1 MIDKSLFE
9 LPGVRRM
16 FPILG
21 ILAVFQFIAIAG
33 QALFLAT
40 AITKLWQGQLF
51 SHTIP
56 WVLGFFACF
65 FIREII
71 NFGRSKAL
79 DKLAYQLATKLRG
92 DMLDKFFR
100 LGPVAIANLGSG
112 SAATTVITGID
123 QVENYIKLVLSKV
136 LNMMIIPMLILI
148 PVYFLDWQSG
158 IVLTLTFP
166 FAIIFMILLGYAAQG
181 RAERQY
187 KTFQYLSNHF
197 LDSLRG
203 ISTLKYF
210 GLSKDYSNSI
220 YKTSEDFRKETMGA
234 LRIAMLSTFALDFFA
249 SLSVAVVA
257 LFLGLRLMSG
267 DILLFPALAALIL
280 APEYFLPLRDF
291 ASDYHATLNGK
302 NALAAVNEVLS
313 TEENALAAVNEVLS
327 TEENTLSVLTEKVT
341 WSANSQLQLT
351 ELGKIYDTGRGIS
364 NVNLSVNGFKK
375 IAIVGNSGS
384 GKSTLLSMLAGFL
397 KPTAGEI
404 KLNEQSLT
412 SLTDENYR
420 QSVQFIPQK
429 TYIFAGTF
437 RENLAFY
444 EPDSTDDEIKA
455 AAKLAGL
462 ESLLAEIGLDGQIGA
477 SGRTISGGQAQR
489 VALARAFL
497 SHTRNILFLDEPTAH
512 LDIETELEIKANILP
527 LLENKLVFIATHRL
541 HWLSSMDLVIV
552 LNEGQVAGI
561 GTPEQLL
568 SENTYYQKLLSRMRG
583 VDDDK
588 NLLDNETSES
598 VKGQEEKE
606 SERSNFSSV
615 NNKSTDSS
623 VSQASSDNG
632 GQK

>member
-9 LPGVRRM
+9 LPGVRIM

-65 FIREII
+65 LSREII

-313 TEENALAAVNEVLS
+313 TEEN
-327 TEENTLSVLTEKVT
+327 TLSVLTEKVT

-462 ESLLAEIGLDGQIGA
+462 ESLIDEIGLDGQIGA
-477 SGRTISGGQAQR
+477 SGRIISGGQAQR

-568 SENTYYQKLLSRMRG
+568 SENTYYQKLLSQMRG

-598 VKGQEEKE
+598 VKDQEEKE

-615 NNKSTDSS
+615 NDKSTDSS

>member
-65 FIREII
+65 LSREII

-267 DILLFPALAALIL
+267 DILLFPALASLIL

-302 NALAAVNEVLS
+302 
-313 TEENALAAVNEVLS
+313 NALAAVNEVLS

-462 ESLLAEIGLDGQIGA
+462 ESLIDEIGLDGQIGA

-568 SENTYYQKLLSRMRG
+568 SENTYYQKLLSQMRV

-598 VKGQEEKE
+598 VKDQEEKE

-615 NNKSTDSS
+615 NDKSTDSS

>member
-65 FIREII
+65 LSREII

-302 NALAAVNEVLS
+302 NALVS
-313 TEENALAAVNEVLS
+313 VNEVLS
-327 TEENTLSVLTEKVT
+327 TEENTLSVLTEKIT

-462 ESLLAEIGLDGQIGA
+462 ESLIDEIGLDGQIGA

-568 SENTYYQKLLSRMRG
+568 SENTYYQKLLSQMRG

-588 NLLDNETSES
+588 NLLDNETSKS
-598 VKGQEEKE
+598 VKDQEEKV

-615 NNKSTDSS
+615 NDKSTDSS

>member
-1 MIDKSLFE
+1 MCLLVTLNMIDKSLFE
-9 LPGVRRM
+9 LPGVRKM

-21 ILAVFQFIAIAG
+21 MLAVLQFIAIAG
-33 QALFLAT
+33 QALFLAA

-51 SHTIP
+51 SHVIP
-56 WVLGFFACF
+56 WVMGFLVCF
-65 FIREII
+65 LSREII
-71 NFGRSKAL
+71 NFIRAKSL
-79 DKLAYQLATKLRG
+79 DKLAYNLATKLRG

-100 LGPVAIANLGSG
+100 LGPVAIGNLGSG

-136 LNMMIIPMLILI
+136 LNMMIVPMLILI

-234 LRIAMLSTFALDFFA
+234 LRVAMLSTFALDFFA
-249 SLSVAVVA
+249 SLSVAIVA

-313 TEENALAAVNEVLS
+313 TD
-327 TEENTLSVLTEKVT
+327 ENTLSVLKDRVT
-341 WSANSQLQLT
+341 WTEDSSLQLT
-351 ELGKIYDTGRGIS
+351 DLAKIYDTGRGIS
-364 NVNLSVNGFKK
+364 EVNLTVKGFKK
-375 IAIVGNSGS
+375 IALVGSSGS

-397 KPTAGEI
+397 EPTAGEF
-404 KLNEQSLT
+404 KLNNQILT
-412 SLTDENYR
+412 SLTDEMYR

-437 RENLAFY
+437 RQNLAFY
-444 EPDSTDDEIKA
+444 EPESTDEQINQA
-455 AAKLAGL
+455 AELAGL
-462 ESLLAEIGLDGQIGA
+462 GSLLNEIGLDGQIGA

-497 SHTRNILFLDEPTAH
+497 SRTRNILFLDEPTAH

-541 HWLSSMDLVIV
+541 HWLLSMDLVIV
-552 LNEGQVAGI
+552 LNEGQVEGI
-561 GTPEQLL
+561 GTHEQLL
-568 SENTYYQKLLSRMRG
+568 AENSYYQKLLSQMRG

-588 NLLDNETSES
+588 KLLTE
-598 VKGQEEKE
+598 
-606 SERSNFSSV
+606 
-615 NNKSTDSS
+615 
-623 VSQASSDNG
+623 NG
-632 GQK
+632 GHE

>member
-65 FIREII
+65 LSREII

-313 TEENALAAVNEVLS
+313 TEEN
-327 TEENTLSVLTEKVT
+327 TLSVLTEKIT

-462 ESLLAEIGLDGQIGA
+462 ESLIDEIGLDGQIGA

-568 SENTYYQKLLSRMRG
+568 SENTYYQKLLSQMRG

-598 VKGQEEKE
+598 VKDQEEKE

-615 NNKSTDSS
+615 NDKSTDSS

>member
-65 FIREII
+65 LSREII

-302 NALAAVNEVLS
+302 NALAV
-313 TEENALAAVNEVLS
+313 VNEVLS

-462 ESLLAEIGLDGQIGA
+462 ESLIDEIGLDGQIGA

-568 SENTYYQKLLSRMRG
+568 SENTYYQKLLSQMRG

-598 VKGQEEKE
+598 VKDQEEKE

-615 NNKSTDSS
+615 NDKSTDSS

>member
-21 ILAVFQFIAIAG
+21 ILAVFQFIAISG

-65 FIREII
+65 LSREII

-313 TEENALAAVNEVLS
+313 TEEN
-327 TEENTLSVLTEKVT
+327 TLSVLTEKVT

-462 ESLLAEIGLDGQIGA
+462 ESLIDEIGLDGQIGA

-568 SENTYYQKLLSRMRG
+568 SENTYYQKLLSQMRG

-588 NLLDNETSES
+588 NLLDNKTSES
-598 VKGQEEKE
+598 VKDQEEKE

-615 NNKSTDSS
+615 NDKSTDSS

>member
-65 FIREII
+65 LSREII

-313 TEENALAAVNEVLS
+313 TEEN
-327 TEENTLSVLTEKVT
+327 TLSVLTEKVT

-462 ESLLAEIGLDGQIGA
+462 ESLIDEIGLDGQIGA

-541 HWLSSMDLVIV
+541 HWLSSMDLVLV

-568 SENTYYQKLLSRMRG
+568 SENTYYQKLLSQMRG

-588 NLLDNETSES
+588 NLLDNETSKS
-598 VKGQEEKE
+598 VKDQEEKE

-615 NNKSTDSS
+615 NDKSTDSS

>member
-65 FIREII
+65 LSREII

-302 NALAAVNEVLS
+302 NALVS
-313 TEENALAAVNEVLS
+313 VNEVLS

-375 IAIVGNSGS
+375 IAIIGNSGS

-462 ESLLAEIGLDGQIGA
+462 ESLIDEIGLDGQIGA

-568 SENTYYQKLLSRMRG
+568 SENTYYQKLLSQMRG

-588 NLLDNETSES
+588 NLLDNETSKS
-598 VKGQEEKE
+598 VKDQEEKE

-615 NNKSTDSS
+615 NDKSTDSS

>member
-51 SHTIP
+51 SNTIP

-65 FIREII
+65 LSREII

-313 TEENALAAVNEVLS
+313 TEEN
-327 TEENTLSVLTEKVT
+327 TLSVLTEKIT

-462 ESLLAEIGLDGQIGA
+462 ESLIDEIGLDGQIGA

-561 GTPEQLL
+561 GTPAQLL
-568 SENTYYQKLLSRMRG
+568 SENTYYQKLLSQMRG

-598 VKGQEEKE
+598 VKDQEEKE

-615 NNKSTDSS
+615 NDKSTDSS
-623 VSQASSDNG
+623 VSQASSNNG

>member
-65 FIREII
+65 LSREII

-187 KTFQYLSNHF
+187 KTSQYLSNHF

-302 NALAAVNEVLS
+302 
-313 TEENALAAVNEVLS
+313 NALAAVNEVLS

-462 ESLLAEIGLDGQIGA
+462 ESLIDEIGLDGQIGA

-568 SENTYYQKLLSRMRG
+568 SENTYYQKLLSQMRG

-598 VKGQEEKE
+598 VKDQEEKE

-615 NNKSTDSS
+615 NDKSTDSS

>member
-65 FIREII
+65 LSREII

-234 LRIAMLSTFALDFFA
+234 LRIAMLSTFGLDFFA

-302 NALAAVNEVLS
+302 
-313 TEENALAAVNEVLS
+313 NALAAVNEVLS

-462 ESLLAEIGLDGQIGA
+462 ESLIDEIGLDGQIGA

-568 SENTYYQKLLSRMRG
+568 SENTYYQKLLSQMRG

-588 NLLDNETSES
+588 NLLDNETGKS
-598 VKGQEEKE
+598 VKDQEEKV

-615 NNKSTDSS
+615 NDKSTDSS

>member
-65 FIREII
+65 LSREII

-313 TEENALAAVNEVLS
+313 TEEN
-327 TEENTLSVLTEKVT
+327 TLSVLTEKVT

-364 NVNLSVNGFKK
+364 NVILSVNGFKK

-462 ESLLAEIGLDGQIGA
+462 ESLIDEIGLDGQIGA

-568 SENTYYQKLLSRMRG
+568 SENTYYQKLLSQMRG

-588 NLLDNETSES
+588 NLLDHETSES
-598 VKGQEEKE
+598 VKDQEEKE

-615 NNKSTDSS
+615 NDKSTDSS

>member
-65 FIREII
+65 LSREII

-313 TEENALAAVNEVLS
+313 TEEN
-327 TEENTLSVLTEKVT
+327 TLSVLTEKIT

-462 ESLLAEIGLDGQIGA
+462 ESLIDEIGLDGQIGA

-568 SENTYYQKLLSRMRG
+568 SENTYYQKLLSQMRG

-588 NLLDNETSES
+588 NLLDNKTSES
-598 VKGQEEKE
+598 VKDQEEKE

-615 NNKSTDSS
+615 NDKSTDSS

>member
-65 FIREII
+65 LSREII

-313 TEENALAAVNEVLS
+313 TEEN
-327 TEENTLSVLTEKVT
+327 TLSVLTEKVT

-351 ELGKIYDTGRGIS
+351 ALGKIYDTGRGIS

-462 ESLLAEIGLDGQIGA
+462 ESLIDEIGLDGQIGA

-568 SENTYYQKLLSRMRG
+568 SENTYYQKLLSQMRG

-598 VKGQEEKE
+598 VKDQEEKE

-615 NNKSTDSS
+615 NDKSTDSS

>member
-65 FIREII
+65 LSREII

-313 TEENALAAVNEVLS
+313 TEEN
-327 TEENTLSVLTEKVT
+327 TLSVLTEKVT

-397 KPTAGEI
+397 KPTTGEI

-462 ESLLAEIGLDGQIGA
+462 ESLIDEIGLDGQIGA

-568 SENTYYQKLLSRMRG
+568 SENTYYQKLLSQMRG

-588 NLLDNETSES
+588 NLLDNETSKS
-598 VKGQEEKE
+598 VKDQEEKV

-615 NNKSTDSS
+615 NDKSTDSS

>member
-65 FIREII
+65 LSREII

-313 TEENALAAVNEVLS
+313 TEEN
-327 TEENTLSVLTEKVT
+327 TLSVLTEKVT

-364 NVNLSVNGFKK
+364 NVILSVNGFKK

-462 ESLLAEIGLDGQIGA
+462 ESLIDEIGLDGQIGA

-561 GTPEQLL
+561 GTPAQLL
-568 SENTYYQKLLSRMRG
+568 SENTYYQKLLSQMRG

-588 NLLDNETSES
+588 NLLDNETSKS
-598 VKGQEEKE
+598 VKDQEEKV

-615 NNKSTDSS
+615 NDKSTDSS

>member
-65 FIREII
+65 LSREII

-313 TEENALAAVNEVLS
+313 TEEN
-327 TEENTLSVLTEKVT
+327 TLSVLTEKIT

-462 ESLLAEIGLDGQIGA
+462 ESLIDEIGLDGQIGA

-568 SENTYYQKLLSRMRG
+568 SENTYYQKLLSQMRG

-598 VKGQEEKE
+598 VKDQEEKV

-615 NNKSTDSS
+615 NDKSTDSS
-623 VSQASSDNG
+623 VRQASSDNG

>member
-9 LPGVRRM
+9 LPGVRRI

-65 FIREII
+65 LSREII

-313 TEENALAAVNEVLS
+313 TEEN
-327 TEENTLSVLTEKVT
+327 TLSVLTEKIT

-462 ESLLAEIGLDGQIGA
+462 ESLIDEIGLDGQIGA

-568 SENTYYQKLLSRMRG
+568 SENTYYQKLLSQMRG

-588 NLLDNETSES
+588 NLLDNKTSES
-598 VKGQEEKE
+598 VKDQEEKE

-615 NNKSTDSS
+615 NDKSTDSS

>member
-1 MIDKSLFE
+1 
-9 LPGVRRM
+9 M

-21 ILAVFQFIAIAG
+21 MLAVLQFIAIAG
-33 QALFLAT
+33 QALFLAA

-51 SHTIP
+51 SHVIP
-56 WVLGFFACF
+56 WVMGFLVCF
-65 FIREII
+65 LSREII
-71 NFGRSKAL
+71 NFIRAKSL
-79 DKLAYQLATKLRG
+79 DKLAYNLATKLRG

-100 LGPVAIANLGSG
+100 LGPVAIGNLGSG

-136 LNMMIIPMLILI
+136 LNMMIVPMLILI

-234 LRIAMLSTFALDFFA
+234 LRVAMLSTFALDFFA
-249 SLSVAVVA
+249 SLSVAIVA

-313 TEENALAAVNEVLS
+313 TD
-327 TEENTLSVLTEKVT
+327 ENTLSVLKDRVT
-341 WSANSQLQLT
+341 WTEDSSLQLT
-351 ELGKIYDTGRGIS
+351 DLAKIYDTGRGIS
-364 NVNLSVNGFKK
+364 EVNLTVKGFKK
-375 IAIVGNSGS
+375 IALVGSSGS

-397 KPTAGEI
+397 EPTAGEF
-404 KLNEQSLT
+404 KLNNQILT
-412 SLTDENYR
+412 SLTDEMYR

-437 RENLAFY
+437 RQNLAFY
-444 EPDSTDDEIKA
+444 EPESTDEQINQA
-455 AAKLAGL
+455 AELAGL
-462 ESLLAEIGLDGQIGA
+462 GSLLNEIGLDGQIGA

-497 SHTRNILFLDEPTAH
+497 SRTRNILFLDEPTAH

-541 HWLSSMDLVIV
+541 HWLLSMDLVIV
-552 LNEGQVAGI
+552 LNEGQVEGI
-561 GTPEQLL
+561 GTHEQLL
-568 SENTYYQKLLSRMRG
+568 AENSYYQKLLSQMRG

-588 NLLDNETSES
+588 KLLTE
-598 VKGQEEKE
+598 
-606 SERSNFSSV
+606 
-615 NNKSTDSS
+615 
-623 VSQASSDNG
+623 NG
-632 GQK
+632 GHE

>member
-65 FIREII
+65 LSREII

-313 TEENALAAVNEVLS
+313 TEEN
-327 TEENTLSVLTEKVT
+327 TLSVLTEKVT

-351 ELGKIYDTGRGIS
+351 ALGKIYDTGRGIS

-462 ESLLAEIGLDGQIGA
+462 ESLIDEIGLDGQIGA

-568 SENTYYQKLLSRMRG
+568 SENTYYQKLLSQMRG

-588 NLLDNETSES
+588 NLLDNETSKS
-598 VKGQEEKE
+598 VKDQEEKV
-606 SERSNFSSV
+606 SEMSNFSSV
-615 NNKSTDSS
+615 NDKSTDSS

>member
-65 FIREII
+65 LSREII

-313 TEENALAAVNEVLS
+313 TEEN
-327 TEENTLSVLTEKVT
+327 TLSVLTEKVT

-455 AAKLAGL
+455 AAKLSGL
-462 ESLLAEIGLDGQIGA
+462 ESLIDEIGLDGQIGA

-568 SENTYYQKLLSRMRG
+568 SENTYYQKLLSQMRG

-588 NLLDNETSES
+588 NLLDNETSKS
-598 VKGQEEKE
+598 VKDQEEKV

-615 NNKSTDSS
+615 NDKSTDSS

>member
-33 QALFLAT
+33 QALFLAS

-65 FIREII
+65 LSREII

-313 TEENALAAVNEVLS
+313 TEEN
-327 TEENTLSVLTEKVT
+327 TLSVLTEKIT

-462 ESLLAEIGLDGQIGA
+462 ESLIDEIGLDGQIGA

-568 SENTYYQKLLSRMRG
+568 SENTYYQKLLSQMRG

-588 NLLDNETSES
+588 NLLDNETSKS
-598 VKGQEEKE
+598 VKDQEEKV

-615 NNKSTDSS
+615 NDKSTDSS

>member
-65 FIREII
+65 LSREII

-313 TEENALAAVNEVLS
+313 TEEN
-327 TEENTLSVLTEKVT
+327 TLSVLTEKVT

-462 ESLLAEIGLDGQIGA
+462 ESLIDEIGLDGQIGA

-568 SENTYYQKLLSRMRG
+568 SENTYYQKLLSQMRG

-598 VKGQEEKE
+598 VKDQEEKV

-615 NNKSTDSS
+615 NDKSTDSS

>member
-65 FIREII
+65 LSREII

-302 NALAAVNEVLS
+302 NALAS
-313 TEENALAAVNEVLS
+313 VNEVLS

-462 ESLLAEIGLDGQIGA
+462 ESLIDEIGLDGQIGA

-568 SENTYYQKLLSRMRG
+568 SENTYYQKLLSQMRG

-588 NLLDNETSES
+588 NLLDNETSKS
-598 VKGQEEKE
+598 VKDQEEKE

-615 NNKSTDSS
+615 NDKSTDSS

>member
-65 FIREII
+65 LSREII

-313 TEENALAAVNEVLS
+313 TEEN
-327 TEENTLSVLTEKVT
+327 TLSVLTEKVT

-462 ESLLAEIGLDGQIGA
+462 ESLIDEIGLDGQIGA

-561 GTPEQLL
+561 GTSEQLL
-568 SENTYYQKLLSRMRG
+568 SENTYYQKLLSQMRG

-588 NLLDNETSES
+588 NLLDNETSKS
-598 VKGQEEKE
+598 VKDQEEKE

-615 NNKSTDSS
+615 NDKSTDSS

>member
-65 FIREII
+65 LSREII
-71 NFGRSKAL
+71 NFCRSKAL

-313 TEENALAAVNEVLS
+313 TEEN
-327 TEENTLSVLTEKVT
+327 TLSVLTEKVT

-397 KPTAGEI
+397 KPTAGAI

-462 ESLLAEIGLDGQIGA
+462 ESLIDEIGLDGQIGA

-568 SENTYYQKLLSRMRG
+568 SENTYYQKLLSQMRG

-588 NLLDNETSES
+588 NLLDNETSKS
-598 VKGQEEKE
+598 VKDQEEKV

-615 NNKSTDSS
+615 NDKSTDSS

>member
-65 FIREII
+65 LSREII

-313 TEENALAAVNEVLS
+313 TEEN
-327 TEENTLSVLTEKVT
+327 TLSVLTEKVT

-364 NVNLSVNGFKK
+364 SVNLSVNGFKK

-462 ESLLAEIGLDGQIGA
+462 ESLIDEIGLDGQIGA

-568 SENTYYQKLLSRMRG
+568 SENTYYQKLLSQMRG

-588 NLLDNETSES
+588 NLLDNETSKS
-598 VKGQEEKE
+598 VKDQEEKE

-615 NNKSTDSS
+615 NDKSTDSS

>member
-65 FIREII
+65 LSREII

-313 TEENALAAVNEVLS
+313 TEEN
-327 TEENTLSVLTEKVT
+327 TLSVLTEKIT

-462 ESLLAEIGLDGQIGA
+462 ESLIDEIGLDGQIGA

-561 GTPEQLL
+561 GTPAQLL
-568 SENTYYQKLLSRMRG
+568 SENTYYQKLLSQMRG

-598 VKGQEEKE
+598 VKDQEEKV

-615 NNKSTDSS
+615 NDKSTDSS
-623 VSQASSDNG
+623 ISQASSDNG

>member
-65 FIREII
+65 LSREII

-313 TEENALAAVNEVLS
+313 TEEN
-327 TEENTLSVLTEKVT
+327 TLSLLTEKVT

-462 ESLLAEIGLDGQIGA
+462 ESLIDEIGLDGQIGA

-568 SENTYYQKLLSRMRG
+568 SENTYYQKLLSQMRG

-598 VKGQEEKE
+598 VKDQEEKV

-615 NNKSTDSS
+615 NDKSTDSS

>member
-65 FIREII
+65 LSREII

-313 TEENALAAVNEVLS
+313 TEEN
-327 TEENTLSVLTEKVT
+327 TLSVLTEKIT

-462 ESLLAEIGLDGQIGA
+462 ESLIDEIGLDGQIGA

-568 SENTYYQKLLSRMRG
+568 SENTYYQKLLSQMRG

-588 NLLDNETSES
+588 NLLDNEMSKS
-598 VKGQEEKE
+598 VKDQEEKV

-615 NNKSTDSS
+615 NDKSTDSS

>member
-56 WVLGFFACF
+56 WVLGFVACF
-65 FIREII
+65 LSREII

-313 TEENALAAVNEVLS
+313 TEEN
-327 TEENTLSVLTEKVT
+327 TLSVLTEKIT

-462 ESLLAEIGLDGQIGA
+462 ESLIDEIGLDGQIGA

-561 GTPEQLL
+561 GTPAQLL
-568 SENTYYQKLLSRMRG
+568 SENTYYQKLLSQMRG

-598 VKGQEEKE
+598 VKDQEEEE

-615 NNKSTDSS
+615 NDKSTDSS

>member
-65 FIREII
+65 LSREII
-71 NFGRSKAL
+71 NFGRSKVL
-79 DKLAYQLATKLRG
+79 DKLAYQLATKLREN
-92 DMLDKFFR
+92 MLDKFFR

-313 TEENALAAVNEVLS
+313 TEEN
-327 TEENTLSVLTEKVT
+327 TLSVLTEKVT

-462 ESLLAEIGLDGQIGA
+462 ESLIDEIGLDGQIGA

-497 SHTRNILFLDEPTAH
+497 SQTRNILFLDEPTAH

-568 SENTYYQKLLSRMRG
+568 SENTYYQKLLSQMRG

-615 NNKSTDSS
+615 NDKSTDSS

>member
-65 FIREII
+65 LSREII

-220 YKTSEDFRKETMGA
+220 YKTSEDFREETMGA

-302 NALAAVNEVLS
+302 
-313 TEENALAAVNEVLS
+313 NALAAVNEVLS

-462 ESLLAEIGLDGQIGA
+462 ESLIDEIGLDGQIGA

-568 SENTYYQKLLSRMRG
+568 SENTYYQKLLSQMRG

-598 VKGQEEKE
+598 VKDQEEKE

-615 NNKSTDSS
+615 NDKSTDSS

>member
-1 MIDKSLFE
+1 M
-9 LPGVRRM
+9 
-16 FPILG
+16 
-21 ILAVFQFIAIAG
+21 
-33 QALFLAT
+33 
-40 AITKLWQGQLF
+40 
-51 SHTIP
+51 
-56 WVLGFFACF
+56 
-65 FIREII
+65 
-71 NFGRSKAL
+71 
-79 DKLAYQLATKLRG
+79 
-92 DMLDKFFR
+92 
-100 LGPVAIANLGSG
+100 
-112 SAATTVITGID
+112 
-123 QVENYIKLVLSKV
+123 
-136 LNMMIIPMLILI
+136 
-148 PVYFLDWQSG
+148 
-158 IVLTLTFP
+158 
-166 FAIIFMILLGYAAQG
+166 
-181 RAERQY
+181 
-187 KTFQYLSNHF
+187 
-197 LDSLRG
+197 RG

-302 NALAAVNEVLS
+302 
-313 TEENALAAVNEVLS
+313 NALAAVNEVLS

-462 ESLLAEIGLDGQIGA
+462 ESLIDEIGLDGQIGA

-568 SENTYYQKLLSRMRG
+568 SENTYYQRLLSQMRG

-588 NLLDNETSES
+588 NLLDNETSKS
-598 VKGQEEKE
+598 VKDQEEKV

-615 NNKSTDSS
+615 NDKSTDSS

>member
-65 FIREII
+65 LSREII

-313 TEENALAAVNEVLS
+313 TEEN
-327 TEENTLSVLTEKVT
+327 TLSVLTEKVT

-351 ELGKIYDTGRGIS
+351 ELGKIYDTRRGIS

-462 ESLLAEIGLDGQIGA
+462 ESLIDEIGLDGQIGA

-568 SENTYYQKLLSRMRG
+568 SENTYYQKLLSQMRG

-598 VKGQEEKE
+598 VKDQEEKV

-615 NNKSTDSS
+615 NDKSTDSS

>member
-65 FIREII
+65 LSREII

-313 TEENALAAVNEVLS
+313 TEEN
-327 TEENTLSVLTEKVT
+327 TLSVLTEKVT

-364 NVNLSVNGFKK
+364 NVILSVNGFKK

-462 ESLLAEIGLDGQIGA
+462 ESLIDEIGLDGQIGA

-568 SENTYYQKLLSRMRG
+568 SENTYYQKLLSQMRG

-598 VKGQEEKE
+598 VKDQEEKE

-615 NNKSTDSS
+615 NDKSADSS